1 MSTKP
6 KAYAYSRI
14 SSRAQLKGDGLR
26 RQLAAALE
34 WAENHPDVEFDP
46 SFVDRGLSAAVGHHR
61 ETGKLGVLLGMIDA
75 GTIRAGDYLLVDEF
89 SRLTRE
95 IETEALHL
103 LTSIVRKGVNVVT
116 LVDGETYHTLS
127 AT

>member
-46 SFVDRGLSAAVGHHR
+46 TFVDRGLSAAVGHHR

-75 GTIRAGDYLLVDEF
+75 GTIRAPEGF
-89 SRLTRE
+89 SGHAERRRPQASPAEPNRIAKRAGLQLPDDRP
-95 IETEALHL
+95 
-103 LTSIVRKGVNVVT
+103 RQR
-116 LVDGETYHTLS
+116 
-127 AT
+127 